1 MSLSQESIIAI
12 VGVLVALMP
21 FLCLL
26 VTKWSGIR
34 QAMSGPTLAALAI
47 THPIPPPHQSIHDIE
62 AQHVGNPP
70 IPAFLTAPPQAHTR
84 VVTNEQLI
92 ASNSNARPHQ
102 SPTSREKTVKT
113 RPDHQPCS
121 RSSQPNST
129 QLDHSAFRARVT
141 RTQTQMRHR
150 TAHAPQISV
159 FIGDGPWLE
168 EVDDD
173 LERLPHRD

>member
-102 SPTSREKTVKT
+102 SPTSREKT
-113 RPDHQPCS
+113 DSS
-121 RSSQPNST
+121 RSPAMQQVGPAQFHPARSFSFPCTSHKNSK
-129 QLDHSAFRARVT
+129 HK
-141 RTQTQMRHR
+141 
-150 TAHAPQISV
+150 
-159 FIGDGPWLE
+159 
-168 EVDDD
+168 
-173 LERLPHRD
+173 